1 MSLAAKPLTPEVTKR
16 RFKKKWGSCRERE
29 DGRGGRWKRERV
41 RRYENVGDGMTRRDG
56 LLVVDLINQRP

>member
-1 MSLAAKPLTPEVTKR
+1 VE
-16 RFKKKWGSCRERE
+16 E
-29 DGRGGRWKRERV
+29 RERV